1 MRRLLTLVL
10 LPSLL
15 AFAADGTHF
24 DAPLDAARDE
34 VGLQRRNG
42 TTYGAIH
49 AARGALAVRVVTDR
63 PLATVTILG
72 MSDGAV
78 TTQGTMAGQAAQA
91 ATTQPQVVSRAG
103 WGADPRYMTWAPAFY
118 LTKKLIVHHLS

>member
-1 MRRLLTLVL
+1 MYCG
-10 LPSLL
+10 S
-15 AFAADGTHF
+15 
-24 DAPLDAARDE
+24 APHPARDTTCGW
-34 VGLQRRNG
+34 VVAACAACPAMVPCVVTAPSDIPRIVTVARGRSV

-103 WGADPRYMTWAPAFY
+103 WGAD
-118 LTKKLIVHHLS
+118 